1 LELEALQESI
11 AEIKSLGATLL
22 MISPQ
27 IEEHNRSLIQDKNLS
42 FELVSDPGNRV
53 AKKYGLVFQVP
64 DDLKQLY
71 LKFGINLES
80 SNNDDSWTL
89 PIPARYIVDRD
100 AVIRYAE
107 ADPDY
112 TVRPDPQHTIE
123 ALKTLQ
129 I

>member
-11 AEIKSLGATLL
+11 AVIKSLGATLL

-53 AKKYGLVFQVP
+53 AKKFGLVYQVP

-71 LKFGINLES
+71 LKVGINLES
-80 SNNDDSWTL
+80 SNKDDSWTL

-123 ALKTLQ
+123 ALKSLQ

>member
-1 LELEALQESI
+1 MELEALQESI

-53 AKKYGLVFQVP
+53 AKKFGLVYQVP
-64 DDLKQLY
+64 EDLKQLY

-123 ALKTLQ
+123 ALKSL
-129 I
+129 

>member
-11 AEIKSLGATLL
+11 TEIKSLGATLL

-53 AKKYGLVFQVP
+53 AKKFGLVYQVP
-64 DDLKQLY
+64 EDLKQLY
-71 LKFGINLES
+71 LKFGINLQS

-89 PIPARYIVDRD
+89 PIPARYIVDRE

-112 TVRPDPQHTIE
+112 TVRPEPQHTIE
-123 ALKTLQ
+123 ALKSLQ

>member
-27 IEEHNRSLIQDKNLS
+27 IDEHNRSLIQDKNLS

-53 AKKYGLVFQVP
+53 AKKFGLVYQLP
-64 DDLKQLY
+64 EDLKQLY

-80 SNNDDSWTL
+80 ANNDDSWTL
-89 PIPARYIVDRD
+89 PIPAKYIVDRD

-112 TVRPDPQHTIE
+112 TVRPDPKHTIE
-123 ALKTLQ
+123 ALKSL
-129 I
+129 

>member
-1 LELEALQESI
+1 
-11 AEIKSLGATLL
+11 

-53 AKKYGLVFQVP
+53 AKKFGLVFQLP

-80 SNNDDSWTL
+80 ANNDDSWTL
-89 PIPARYIVDRD
+89 PLPARYIIDRD

-123 ALKTLQ
+123 ALKSLQ
-129 I
+129 T

>member
-22 MISPQ
+22 MISPH

-53 AKKYGLVFQVP
+53 AKKFGLVYQVP

-71 LKFGINLES
+71 LKFGTNLES
-80 SNNDDSWTL
+80 FNNDDSWTL
-89 PIPARYIVDRD
+89 PIPARYIVDRN

-123 ALKTLQ
+123 ALKSL
-129 I
+129 